1 MDNRSMK
8 VSAIFA
14 FLCILLGSASAEN
27 PDSSLSVG
35 GGSITIKYSENV
47 PIAFRKLTEEWVHDA
62 ASSVIAVYGR
72 YSVKQVTIEV
82 RVTSGNRAG
91 GGRTFDGR
99 LIKIRVGSDVTREIL
114 RSDWVMTHE
123 MFHLGFPDTENDW
136 MGEGLSTYIEPLAR
150 ARIGNLS
157 EKAVW
162 DSMVDGLPKGLPQAG
177 DQGLDR
183 TPTWGRTY
191 WGGALFWLLADIEI
205 RKQSGNRKS
214 LDDVLR
220 GIMAEG
226 GTGSSYWS
234 EAKIISRGDAAIG
247 MTVLSKLHERLG
259 TRPETTDL
267 DALWRQFGVVR
278 RGGTV
283 VFDDGAPLAGIR
295 RAMTSGKGARN

>member
-1 MDNRSMK
+1 MK
-8 VSAIFA
+8 IAAICA
-14 FLCILLGSASAEN
+14 LLCILLGSAAGET
-27 PDSSLSVG
+27 PRDSSLSAG

-47 PIAFRKLTEEWVHDA
+47 PVAFRKVVEGWVHDA
-62 ASSVIAVYGR
+62 AESVIAVYGR

-99 LIKIRVGSDVTREIL
+99 LIKIRVGSDVTPEIL

-157 EKAVW
+157 ETAVW
-162 DSMVDGLPKGLPQAG
+162 ESMVEGLPKGLPQAG

-220 GIMAEG
+220 AIMDEG

-234 EAKIISRGDAAIG
+234 EEKIVSRGDAAIG
-247 MTVLSKLHERLG
+247 IPVLSKLRERLG
-259 TRPETTDL
+259 QRPETTDL
-267 DALWRQFGVVR
+267 DALWKQLGVVR

-283 VFDDGAPLAGIR
+283 VFDDAAPLAGIR
-295 RAMTSGKGARN
+295 RAMTSGRRGRN

>member
-1 MDNRSMK
+1 MK
-8 VSAIFA
+8 ISAAFALLCLVFVSAA
-14 FLCILLGSASAEN
+14 GDN

-47 PIAFRKLTEEWVHDA
+47 PIAFRRLVEEWVHDA
-62 ASSVIAVYGR
+62 AESVLAVYGR
-72 YSVKQVTIEV
+72 YSVKQVTINV
-82 RVTSGNRAG
+82 QVTNGNRAG

-136 MGEGLSTYIEPLAR
+136 MGEGLSTYMEPLAR

-162 DSMVDGLPKGLPQAG
+162 ESMVDGLPKGLPQAG

-205 RKQSGNRKS
+205 RKQSGNHKS
-214 LDDVLR
+214 IDDVLR
-220 GIMAEG
+220 GILAEG
-226 GTGSSYWS
+226 GTGSSYWP
-234 EAKIISRGDAAIG
+234 EGKIISRGDAAIG
-247 MTVLSKLHERLG
+247 MPILSKLHERLG
-259 TRPETTDL
+259 NRPETTDL
-267 DALWRQFGVVR
+267 DALWRQLGVVR
-278 RGGTV
+278 RGGEV
-283 VFDDGAPLAGIR
+283 AFDDAAPLAGIR

>member
-1 MDNRSMK
+1 MK

-14 FLCILLGSASAEN
+14 FFCLLFVSAAGEN
-27 PDSSLSVG
+27 PDSSLSAG
-35 GGSITIKYSENV
+35 GGSITIKYSESV
-47 PIAFRKLTEEWVHDA
+47 PLAFRKLTEEWVRDA
-62 ASSVIAVYGR
+62 ASSVITVYGR
-72 YSVKQVTIEV
+72 YPVKQVTIEV
-82 RVTSGNRAG
+82 RVTSGNRAA

-99 LIKIRVGSDVTREIL
+99 LIKIRVGSEVTHEIL

-162 DSMVDGLPKGLPQAG
+162 ESMVEGLPKGLPQAG
-177 DQGLDR
+177 DRGLDR

-191 WGGALFWLLADIEI
+191 WGGALFWLLADVEI
-205 RKQSGNRKS
+205 RQKSGNRKS

-220 GIMAEG
+220 AIMEEG
-226 GTGSSYWS
+226 GTGSSYWP

-247 MTVLSKLHERLG
+247 MPVLERLHERLG
-259 TRPETTDL
+259 NRPETTDL
-267 DALWRQFGVVR
+267 DALWRQLGVVR
-278 RGGTV
+278 RGGEV
-283 VFDDGAPLAGIR
+283 VFDGGAPLAGIR
-295 RAMTSGKGARN
+295 RAMTSGKSGH

>member
-1 MDNRSMK
+1 MRISAVFAVLCLVF
-8 VSAIFA
+8 VSAA
-14 FLCILLGSASAEN
+14 GES
-27 PDSSLSVG
+27 DSSLSVG

-47 PIAFRKLTEEWVHDA
+47 PIAFRKLVEEWVHDA
-62 ASSVIAVYGR
+62 ADSVIAVYGR
-72 YSVKQVTIEV
+72 YSVKQVTIDV
-82 RVTSGNRAG
+82 RVTSGNRAS

-123 MFHLGFPDTENDW
+123 MFHLGFPDTVNDW

-162 DSMVDGLPKGLPQAG
+162 ESMVDGLPKGLPQAG

-191 WGGALFWLLADIEI
+191 WGGALFWMLADIEI

-220 GIMAEG
+220 AILAED
-226 GTGSSYWS
+226 GTGSSYWP

-247 MTVLSKLHERLG
+247 MPILSKLHERLG
-259 TRPETTDL
+259 NRPESTDL
-267 DALWRQFGVVR
+267 DALWRQLGVVR
-278 RGGTV
+278 RGREVT
-283 VFDDGAPLAGIR
+283 FDDSAPLAGIR
-295 RAMTSGKGARN
+295 RAMTSGK

>member
-1 MDNRSMK
+1 MK

-14 FLCILLGSASAEN
+14 LLCILLGSAAAEN

-35 GGSITIKYSENV
+35 GGSIAIKYSENV
-47 PIAFRKLTEEWVHDA
+47 PIAFRKLVEEWIHDA

-72 YSVKQVTIEV
+72 YSVKQATIEV

-162 DSMVDGLPKGLPQAG
+162 ESMVDGLPKGLPQTG

-220 GIMAEG
+220 AIMAEG
-226 GTGSSYWS
+226 GTGSSFWS

-247 MTVLSKLHERLG
+247 MPVLSKLHERLG

-267 DALWRQFGVVR
+267 DALWRQLGVVH

-295 RAMTSGKGARN
+295 RGMTSGKRGR